1 MKKSFLLLLLISLS
15 TITFAQKGF
24 LRGKVIDA
32 SSGEG
37 LFGATISKQGTTTG
51 TSADFDGNYSLP
63 LEPGIYTVEFRF
75 FSYETKTVSEIEIL
89 SDKVTSL
96 DIELG
101 ESTEQLEEVVITA
114 KLLRDTDVALM
125 SVQKKSANT
134 VDGISSQA
142 FKKLGDSNLSSAMK
156 RVTGVS
162 VQGGRYV
169 FVRGLGD
176 RYTKTTL
183 NGMSIPG
190 LDPERNDVQI
200 DIFPTSILENVVVYK
215 TYSPDLAGDFTGGM
229 VNVETKSFP
238 EEKTTSVSVG
248 VGYNPTMH
256 FKNNIVTYDGGGLDF
271 LGFDDGLRKLPFDRQ
286 TEIPYTQQD
295 DPELENLTRSFNPQ
309 MGAQKGRSLMN
320 TSFSINHGNQI
331 QKEKST
337 IGYGVIL
344 NYQNKSE
351 FYENNQV
358 GFFTKAEELDNTKL
372 NNDKFTNGALGRNNV
387 LWSALVTGAIK
398 FDNHELTTSIL
409 RTQNGIKTTS
419 DRTINDYE
427 ETGQTILEDILTFTQ
442 RSITNNIISGKHN
455 FNKLKLEWANSYT
468 VAQINDPDFRVTKI
482 GVDET
487 DENNT
492 QYSIAGGQGGQSARF
507 FRDLKETNENF
518 KFDLTY
524 SLQDKNK
531 VKLGGAAL
539 IKSRDFVTDNFLVD
553 NNSRTESI
561 QDDPDWLFL
570 DENIWTVESGRGTYI
585 KGNYEAPNN
594 FEAKSNVFSFYA
606 MGDMRFLNSKLRA
619 IYGARIE
626 KSDMYYTGEN
636 NSGSIVYANEKTFDE
651 TDILPAAN
659 LVYSLSE
666 NTNLRA
672 SYGKTLARPSFKE
685 KSIAQIADPV
695 AGVLFNGNIDLKKT
709 TIDNF
714 DLRLENF
721 FGNGEM
727 FSVSAFYKKF
737 DGHIEITRFEV
748 DATQVTPRNVSGSF
762 VYGLEFEFRKNLD
775 FISTGLSLGSNI
787 SVSHTE
793 VDITEVFVNEARD
806 RTEYDVRSEL
816 ARNGE
821 IVKENRPMAGQAPYL
836 INAFLNYSDL
846 DEKYNFNLS
855 YNVQGESLAIV
866 GSGNIPD
873 TYNKAF
879 HALNLNVSRK
889 FGLERRSKLTFGVS
903 NILNSK
909 RQQFFQNYD
918 SVDEIASFLETGTTF
933 SLKYGLTF

>member
-32 SSGEG
+32 QTGEG

-51 TSADFDGNYSLP
+51 TSADFDGNFSLP
-63 LEPGIYTVEFRF
+63 LEEGTYTIEFRF

-89 SDKVTSL
+89 ADEVTSL

-134 VDGISSQA
+134 IDGISSQA

-169 FVRGLGD
+169 YVRGLGD

-248 VGYNPTMH
+248 VGYNPSMH
-256 FKNNIVTYDGGGLDF
+256 FKNNVVTYDGGSLDF
-271 LGFDDGLRKLPFDRQ
+271 LGFDDGSRKLPFDRE
-286 TEIPYTQQD
+286 TEIPFTQQD
-295 DPELENLTRSFNPQ
+295 DPELENLTRSLNPQ
-309 MGAQKGRSLMN
+309 MGVKKGSNLMN
-320 TSFSINHGNQI
+320 NSFSFNHGNQI

-351 FYENNQV
+351 YYENNQV
-358 GFFTKAEELDNTKL
+358 GFFTKAEEVDLTRL
-372 NNDKFTNGALGRNNV
+372 NNDKFTSGALGRNNV
-387 LWSALVTGAIK
+387 LWSALATGSIK
-398 FDNHELTTSIL
+398 FDNHEFGTSIL

-419 DRTINDYE
+419 DRTINDNE
-427 ETGQTILEDILTFTQ
+427 ETGQTILEDILTYTQ
-442 RSITNNIISGKHN
+442 RSITNNILSGKHN

-468 VAQINDPDFRVTKI
+468 VAQINDPDFRITRI
-482 GVDET
+482 GVDAS
-487 DENNT
+487 DENNV

-507 FRDLKETNENF
+507 YRGLKEINENF

-524 SLQDKNK
+524 SLKDKNK
-531 VKLGGAAL
+531 IKFGGAAL
-539 IKSRDFVTDNFLVD
+539 IKSRDFTTDNFLVD

-561 QDDPDWLFL
+561 QDDPNWLFQ

-594 FEAKSNVFSFYA
+594 FEAKSNVYSVYA
-606 MGDMRFLNSKLRA
+606 MGDMRFLDSKLRA

-626 KSDMYYTGEN
+626 KSDMFYTGEN
-636 NSGSIVYANEKTFDE
+636 NSGSLAYANEKTFDE

-666 NTNLRA
+666 NINLRA

-695 AGVLFNGNIDLKKT
+695 AGVLFNGNIDLEKT

-714 DLRLENF
+714 DLRVENF

-737 DGHIEITRFEV
+737 DGHIEVTRFEV
-748 DATQVTPRNVSGSF
+748 DATQVTPRNVAGSF

-775 FISTGLSLGSNI
+775 FITSGLTLGSNVSI
-787 SVSHTE
+787 SHTE
-793 VDITEVFVNEARD
+793 VDITEVYVNEARD

-816 ARNGE
+816 ARTGE
-821 IVKENRPMAGQAPYL
+821 TVEDNRPMAGQAPYL
-836 INAFLNYSDL
+836 INAFLNYADM
-846 DEKYNFNLS
+846 DEKFNFNLS

-873 TYNKAF
+873 TYNRAF
-879 HALNLNVSRK
+879 HALNLNLSRN
-889 FGLERRSKLTFGVS
+889 FGLDRRSKLTFGVN
-903 NILNSK
+903 NILGSK
-909 RQQFFQNYD
+909 RQQFFKNYGA
-918 SVDEIASFLETGTTF
+918 VDEIASLLAIGTTF